1 MLCLLIA
8 LQWFAAGQEEG
19 LYAPAPPADAAFVR
33 IFNATSEDVNPTLG
47 AVTYEAL
54 PQGSASPYQVVTQ
67 GANTLTAGPVTSTL
81 ELSAGRFYTVVLTD
95 SANLIEDP
103 SLSNRAKTLLLLYNL
118 SDEAVTL
125 KTADGSTEV
134 IPEVAS
140 GLSGSVEV
148 NPVAVAL
155 GVFSGETAV
164 ETFDEV
170 QLERGAVYSAFVL
183 PQGSAVFSQ
192 NTTTAE

>member
-1 MLCLLIA
+1 M
-8 LQWFAAGQEEG
+8 
-19 LYAPAPPADAAFVR
+19 
-33 IFNATSEDVNPTLG
+33 
-47 AVTYEAL
+47 
-54 PQGSASPYQVVTQ
+54 
-67 GANTLTAGPVTSTL
+67 TSTL
-81 ELSAGRFYTVVLTD
+81 ELSAGRFYTVVVTD
-95 SANLIEDP
+95 GANLIEDP

-148 NPVAVAL
+148 NPITVAL
-155 GVFSGETAV
+155 GVFAGDTAA
-164 ETFDEV
+164 ETFDEL

-183 PQGSAVFSQ
+183 PDGAATLTQ
-192 NTTTAE
+192 NTTATN